1 MKYLIALI
9 ILSVKK
15 VMVNIASI
23 IILQI
28 SELIDVIPY
37 LQKQMHNTHNSVVNK
52 NENNLYASRKRF
64 K

>member
-1 MKYLIALI
+1 
-9 ILSVKK
+9 
-15 VMVNIASI
+15 MVNIVSI